1 MILTK
6 GGGSMDDD
14 WIKCTVADACSSID
28 YGLTASAS
36 DNPVGPRFLR
46 ITDIV
51 QGHIVWDSV
60 PYVEQNVGKKY
71 RLHDGDIVLARTGA
85 STGASAY
92 VKSPPPAVFAS
103 YLVRLQ
109 ATPEFDALFLA
120 YYLKS
125 TYFLDFIHS
134 ILGDKSAQPNASA
147 STMTKA
153 PFCAPKDIKEQ
164 RRIAHILGT
173 LDDKI
178 ENNRKT
184 AKTLEAMAQAI
195 FKSWFVDFD
204 PVRAKMAGESRESI
218 CKRLKLTPEI
228 LDLFPDRL
236 VDSELG
242 EIPDGWEV
250 GMLDNLAALVTDST
264 SPGRSPH
271 TVFEHYSIP
280 AFDAGRTPA
289 MELGESIKSN
299 KYVVKHRAVLV
310 SKLNPHTP
318 RIWLPANGDGAAIC
332 STEFMQFV
340 PHEREDRPYLY
351 CLMISQSMQEE
362 VLKHVT
368 GSTGSRQRAQPSQ
381 IAKVKILSPQSC
393 VKKVFTHQAS
403 PLLHAVAENL
413 TASRTLAALRDA
425 LLPRLI
431 SGEISAADTHGC
443 SKEIL
448 V

>member
-1 MILTK
+1 MTNGCHLGDVVEIIMGQSPAGTTCNTDGIGIPLLNGPTEFGSHHPSAIQFTTDAKRYAKPGDILFCVR
-6 GGGSMDDD
+6 GSTTGRMN
-14 WIKCTVADACSSID
+14 WADRVYAIGRGIGAIRHKQGVEYQPLVRGVIECELSD
-28 YGLTASAS
+28 LLTQATGSTFPNVSAS
-36 DNPVGPRFLR
+36 QLSKIR
-46 ITDIV
+46 
-51 QGHIVWDSV
+51 W
-60 PYVEQNVGKKY
+60 
-71 RLHDGDIVLARTGA
+71 
-85 STGASAY
+85 
-92 VKSPPPAVFAS
+92 PA
-103 YLVRLQ
+103 L
-109 ATPEFDALFLA
+109 EDA
-120 YYLKS
+120 
-125 TYFLDFIHS
+125 
-134 ILGDKSAQPNASA
+134 
-147 STMTKA
+147 
-153 PFCAPKDIKEQ
+153 EQ

-242 EIPDGWEV
+242 EIPEGWGV

-299 KYVVKHRAVLV
+299 KYVVKDRAVLV

-368 GSTGSRQRAQPSQ
+368 G
-381 IAKVKILSPQSC
+381 
-393 VKKVFTHQAS
+393 
-403 PLLHAVAENL
+403 
-413 TASRTLAALRDA
+413 
-425 LLPRLI
+425 
-431 SGEISAADTHGC
+431 
-443 SKEIL
+443 
-448 V
+448 

>member
-1 MILTK
+1 MKSIK
-6 GGGSMDDD
+6 NPRNNKVYD
-14 WIKCTVADACSSID
+14 WIE
-28 YGLTASAS
+28 
-36 DNPVGPRFLR
+36 
-46 ITDIV
+46 TDIASFAPFV
-51 QGHIVWDSV
+51 YGKGLSEEKRNHYGHVPVYGSNGIIGFHDMPLVENPTVIIGRKGTVGAVHFCECGCWPIDTTFYHAGEDVDSV
-60 PYVEQNVGKKY
+60 RYTYYV
-71 RLHDGDIVLARTGA
+71 
-85 STGASAY
+85 
-92 VKSPPPAVFAS
+92 
-103 YLVRLQ
+103 
-109 ATPEFDALFLA
+109 
-120 YYLKS
+120 LKS
-125 TYFLDFIHS
+125 VGLNEMNSD
-134 ILGDKSAQPNASA
+134 SAVPGLNRDSA
-147 STMTKA
+147 HARIIRIPSDVT
-153 PFCAPKDIKEQ
+153 EQ

-204 PVRAKMAGESRESI
+204 PVRAKMAGGSRESI

-236 VDSELG
+236 VESELG
-242 EIPDGWEV
+242 EIPEGWRVE
-250 GMLDNLAALVTDST
+250 MLNNLAALVTDSI
-264 SPGRSPH
+264 SPRRSPN

-299 KYVVKHRAVLV
+299 KYVVKRSAVLV

-318 RIWLPANGDGAAIC
+318 RIWLPAIGEGAALC

-340 PHEREDRPYLY
+340 PREREDRPYLY

-381 IAKVKILSPQSC
+381 IAKVRILSPQSC
-393 VKKVFTHQAS
+393 VQKAFTQQAS
-403 PLLHAVAENL
+403 PMLHAVAENL
-413 TASRTLAALRDA
+413 TASRTLAALRDT
-425 LLPRLI
+425 LLPKLI
-431 SGEISAADTHGC
+431 SGKIRVPEFEHFLQSTQGAESC
-443 SKEIL
+443 
-448 V
+448 

>member
-1 MILTK
+1 MLLLVR
-6 GGGSMDDD
+6 GSELHKR
-14 WIKCTVADACSSID
+14 I
-28 YGLTASAS
+28 
-36 DNPVGPRFLR
+36 PVGIAVRDVSYNQDVKALRAKDGLDKDFLYYWLAGNE
-46 ITDIV
+46 TMLL
-51 QGHIVWDSV
+51 SK
-60 PYVEQNVGKKY
+60 VENTGIGAGKLDTNVLKN
-71 RLHDGDIVLARTGA
+71 LPVLL
-85 STGASAY
+85 
-92 VKSPPPAVFAS
+92 PP
-103 YLVRLQ
+103 L
-109 ATPEFDALFLA
+109 PEQ
-120 YYLKS
+120 
-125 TYFLDFIHS
+125 H
-134 ILGDKSAQPNASA
+134 
-147 STMTKA
+147 
-153 PFCAPKDIKEQ
+153 
-164 RRIAHILGT
+164 RIAHILGT

-184 AKTLEAMAQAI
+184 AKTLEAMARAL
-195 FKSWFVDFD
+195 FKAWFVDFE

-242 EIPDGWEV
+242 EIPEGWEV
-250 GMLDNLAALVTDST
+250 GMLDNLAALVTEST

-299 KYVVKHRAVLV
+299 KYVVKHSAVLV

-318 RIWLPANGDGAAIC
+318 RIWLPEIGEGTAIC

-351 CLMISQSMQEE
+351 CLMISQPMQEE

-381 IAKVKILSPQSC
+381 ITKVNILLPQSC
-393 VKKVFTHQAS
+393 VKKAFTHQAS
-403 PLLHAVAENL
+403 PLLHAVAEKL
-413 TASRTLAALRDA
+413 TASRTLAALRDT
-425 LLPRLI
+425 LLSPLI
-431 SGEISAADTHGC
+431 SGEVRVPEVEHFVKAAMGN
-443 SKEIL
+443 
-448 V
+448 

>member
-1 MILTK
+1 MGQSPAGTTCNTDGIGIPLLNGPTEFGSHHPSAIQFTTDAKRYAKPGDILFCVR
-6 GGGSMDDD
+6 GSTTGRMN
-14 WIKCTVADACSSID
+14 WADRVYAIGRGIGAIRHKQGVEYQPLVRGVIECELSD
-28 YGLTASAS
+28 LLTQATGSTFPNVSAS
-36 DNPVGPRFLR
+36 QLSKIR
-46 ITDIV
+46 
-51 QGHIVWDSV
+51 W
-60 PYVEQNVGKKY
+60 
-71 RLHDGDIVLARTGA
+71 
-85 STGASAY
+85 
-92 VKSPPPAVFAS
+92 PA
-103 YLVRLQ
+103 L
-109 ATPEFDALFLA
+109 EDA
-120 YYLKS
+120 
-125 TYFLDFIHS
+125 
-134 ILGDKSAQPNASA
+134 
-147 STMTKA
+147 
-153 PFCAPKDIKEQ
+153 EQ

-242 EIPDGWEV
+242 EIPEGWGV

-299 KYVVKHRAVLV
+299 KYVVKDRAVLV

-431 SGEISAADTHGC
+431 SGEIRVADTHGC